1 MPRLDAYSRI
11 IQKGLSDP
19 LSGGTIPT
27 SNDHTD
33 QSWRITDL
41 YDREILINI
50 STGFMDYRANNNIW
64 SPVISSGGTRI
75 KEVVIDIGPWNMN
88 TVTPILLVPE
98 ITNTKKILSM
108 KAVIYPDPAD
118 PNQVVYQHDL
128 RFVSWPSPYNLRI
141 GFVGGVAT
149 IGFIKTGTSLQNYF
163 SAQVVTSGYYS
174 DLTINR
180 GVITIKYMD

>member
-19 LSGGTIPT
+19 LSGATIPT

-33 QSWRITDL
+33 QTWRITDL
-41 YDREILINI
+41 YEREILINT
-50 STGFMDYRANNNIW
+50 STGFMDYRTQNDLW

-75 KEVVIDIGPWNMN
+75 KEAVIDIGAWAMN
-88 TVTPILLVPE
+88 NVSPIILSTE

-108 KAVIYPDPAD
+108 RAVIYPDPAD
-118 PNQVVYQHDL
+118 PNQVVYQHDV
-128 RFVSWPSPYNLRI
+128 RFVAWPSPYNLRI
-141 GFVGGVAT
+141 GFVGGFAT
-149 IGFIKTGTSLQNYF
+149 IGFIKTGTNLQNYF
-163 SAQVVTSGYYS
+163 SERAVTLGYYS